1 MMMVT
6 GEDGTGGR
14 MPIGTGRRLTRE
26 VGRGEMVLCGG
37 SGIWK
42 VDRTAVAGGG
52 GGTLN
57 DVFPAGAEGGGRIEG
72 RAVRGVGGSALCGV
86 TLVSSSGE

>member
-1 MMMVT
+1 MIMIT

-14 MPIGTGRRLTRE
+14 MPIGTGRRLTKE
-26 VGRGEMVLCGG
+26 VGRGGRVLCRGG
-37 SGIWK
+37 GIWK

-52 GGTLN
+52 GGMLN
-57 DVFPAGAEGGGRIEG
+57 DVFLAGAEGGGRIGG

-86 TLVSSSGE
+86 TLDSSSGE